1 MWRTERGIVSD
12 IELSISCTDCVRRFT
27 PDCEDCL
34 VTFVLGD
41 EPEELTLSPQLADAA
56 GLLTSQGMIPR
67 LKFRRV
73 PSEG

>member
-1 MWRTERGIVSD
+1 MCATERGIVSG
-12 IELSISCTDCVRRFT
+12 IELSISCSDCVRRST

-41 EPEELTLSPQLADAA
+41 QPEELTLSPELADAA
-56 GLLTSQGMIPR
+56 GLLSSQGMIPR

-73 PSEG
+73 SSEG

>member
-1 MWRTERGIVSD
+1 MSA

-27 PDCEDCL
+27 PDCGDCL

-41 EPEELTLSPQLADAA
+41 EPEELTLSPELADAA
-56 GLLTSQGMIPR
+56 GLLSSHGMIPR

-73 PSEG
+73 ASEA

>member
-1 MWRTERGIVSD
+1 MGRTERGIVSD

-56 GLLTSQGMIPR
+56 GLLTSHGMIPR

-73 PSEG
+73 TSKG